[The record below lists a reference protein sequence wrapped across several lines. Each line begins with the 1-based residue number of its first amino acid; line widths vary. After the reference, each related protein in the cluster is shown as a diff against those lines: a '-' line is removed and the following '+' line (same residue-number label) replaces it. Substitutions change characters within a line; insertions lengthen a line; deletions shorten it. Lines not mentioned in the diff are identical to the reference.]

1 MKKLKTW
8 WICRKFGIKNY
19 TLNSDG
25 SIDVQGDV
33 NLNISTLRDFKTF
46 KMFQHGIR
54 FRKSIKELDKLPI
67 KFNIVYGN
75 FRCHNNNL
83 SSFDKFPKEVHGDL
97 DISKNKFNSLIGCP
111 KVIGVTMPYP
121 FLDYIRPGKLIC
133 DNNNIFSLDGY
144 VEGTEISIKGNPV
157 NNIWNLFRDK
167 TLIDLFNDY
176 DVVRDNGEI
185 SFYRLFRFLE
195 DNGFDVIG
203 RHQLR
208 ILKGYKL
215 IEDKEDLSNAYK
227 QLLNLK

>member
-19 TLNSDG
+19 TLNIDG

-33 NLNISTLRDFKTF
+33 NLNRTTLTNLRSLD
-46 KMFQHGIR
+46 GIR

-67 KFNIVYGN
+67 TFNIVYGD
-75 FRCHNNNL
+75 FRCQNNNL
-83 SSFDKFPKEVHGDL
+83 SSFDRFPKEIHGDL
-97 DISKNKFNSLIGCP
+97 IISKNKFKSLSGCP
-111 KVIGVTMPYP
+111 KIIKRP
-121 FLDYIRPGKLIC
+121 FVNNRMIC
-133 DNNNIFSLDGY
+133 DGNNILTLCGY
-144 VEGTEISIKGNPV
+144 REGTNISIKSNPI
-157 NNIWNLFRDK
+157 NNIWNLFRDYN
-167 TLIDLFNDY
+167 LIDLFNDY

-227 QLLNLK
+227 QLLKLK